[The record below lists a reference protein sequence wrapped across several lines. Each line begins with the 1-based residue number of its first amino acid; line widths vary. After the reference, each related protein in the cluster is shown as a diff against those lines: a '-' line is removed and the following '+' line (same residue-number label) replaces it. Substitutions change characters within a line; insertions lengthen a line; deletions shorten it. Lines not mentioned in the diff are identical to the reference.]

1 MKGVFIGADLL
12 KLENEVKL
20 LEINTDVDL
29 FGSDISYLDLSG
41 LFTYLVDNA
50 YTKLVLIY
58 KTIYVA
64 DEVLASFE
72 SKCTENNITF
82 QKIIIPNNSITI
94 PSIQEEDN
102 TFYFRMA
109 YDSTAI
115 IDDIYCRD
123 KSEVVKLLFES
134 NDENI
139 LPKTFVRYTGDDEA
153 FDNLTS
159 LSDNGPHPNIIVK
172 KILPDF
178 YKTRYPEFINL
189 DSVESLETIKSAL
202 SGGLIMQ
209 DFQYNQTGL
218 QDGQICDVIRVW
230 ILLLQDAETII
241 DLGGHLTKNPLPLD
255 ANAITYSGSV
265 LDNKWRSMYFSNPKV
280 ITKGVPADYDV
291 IKIVDGVEIVTNLYD
306 ISVGDVIKSVKLLG
320 LDQNES
326 LDYKNNWFATGSLS
340 DIVEYTTASVV
351 NKSAIDYA
359 GWLTQITYSSGSIT
373 GTTTLTQNEAIFIQ
387 DTIDGSFKFKSV
399 VDLLPTDLMV
409 ASTDTV
415 ASIVSNDNV
424 WFSGSIA
431 TLNIEPDDVFVA
443 GSDLNQ
449 INASTI
455 GAIVHNAK
463 GCSWCC
469 FDENTKVAM
478 DGEEKHIKD
487 VQIGDMVYSLNFET
501 GEKELKEVY
510 DKVSPVQTDMV
521 EVKLT
526 NGTINLNTTDHP
538 YYNTLGEM
546 VSYRP
551 DLTKQW
557 HSGDVGQLSV
567 GDVLITFDGL
577 TTNVESLTE
586 VNTEMNTHTIYVK
599 DNHNFYANGVLVYDE
614 KKQ

>member
-1 MKGVFIGADLL
+1 
-12 KLENEVKL
+12 
-20 LEINTDVDL
+20 
-29 FGSDISYLDLSG
+29 
-41 LFTYLVDNA
+41 
-50 YTKLVLIY
+50 
-58 KTIYVA
+58 
-64 DEVLASFE
+64 
-72 SKCTENNITF
+72 
-82 QKIIIPNNSITI
+82 
-94 PSIQEEDN
+94 
-102 TFYFRMA
+102 MA

-139 LPKTFVRYTGDDEA
+139 LPKTFVRYSGDDEV
-153 FDNLTS
+153 FDNLTT
-159 LSDNGPHPNIIVK
+159 LSDNGDNPNVIIK

-178 YKTRYPEFINL
+178 YKNRYPEFMNL
-189 DSVESLETIKSAL
+189 DSTESLETIKSGL
-202 SGGLIMQ
+202 SGGLMMQ
-209 DFQYNQTGL
+209 DFKYNQEGL

-230 ILLLQDAETII
+230 ILLLQDAETMIE
-241 DLGGHLTKNPLPLD
+241 LGGHLTKNPLILD
-255 ANAITYSGSV
+255 DNVITYTNDI

-291 IKIVDGVEIVTNLYD
+291 IKIVDGVETITNLYD

-326 LDYKNNWFATGSLS
+326 LDYKNNWRATGSIS

-359 GWLTQITYSSGSIT
+359 GWLTQLTYVSGSIT

-387 DTIDGSFKFKSV
+387 DSIDGTFKFKSV
-399 VDLLPTDLMV
+399 VDLTSTDLLV
-409 ASTDTV
+409 ASADTV
-415 ASIVSNDNV
+415 ASIVSNENV
-424 WFSGSIA
+424 WFSGSIS

-449 INASTI
+449 INTSTI

-469 FDENTKVAM
+469 FDENTMVAM
-478 DGEEKHIKD
+478 DGEDKHIKD
-487 VQIGDMVYSLNFET
+487 VVIGDMVYSLNFET

-521 EVKLT
+521 EVKLS

-538 YYNTLGEM
+538 YYNNLGEM
-546 VSYRP
+546 VSFRP
-551 DLTKQW
+551 DLTKKW
-557 HSGDVGQLSV
+557 HTGDVGQLSV
-567 GDVLITFDGL
+567 GDVLITFDEM

-586 VNTEMNTHTIYVK
+586 VNVEMNTHTIYVK

>member
-1 MKGVFIGADLL
+1 MKGVLIGADLL

-29 FGSDISYLDLSG
+29 FGSDISYLELEG
-41 LFTYLVDNA
+41 LFTYLVDNG

-64 DEVLASFE
+64 SEILTSFE
-72 SKCTENNITF
+72 NKCAENNITF

-94 PSIQEEDN
+94 PSIQEEAN
-102 TFYFRMA
+102 TFYFRCA

-115 IDDIYCRD
+115 IDDVYCRD

-134 NDENI
+134 NNSDI
-139 LPKTFVRYTGDDEA
+139 LPKTFVKYTGDDEE
-153 FDNLTS
+153 FDNLTT
-159 LSDNGPHPNIIVK
+159 LSDNGTHPNVIIK

-178 YKTRYPEFINL
+178 YKTRFPEFLNL
-189 DSVESLETIKSAL
+189 NSTESLETNKLGL
-202 SGGLIMQ
+202 SSGLMMQ

-230 ILLLQDAETII
+230 ILLLQDAETMI

-255 ANAITYSGSV
+255 ASVITYTDDV

-280 ITKGVPADYDV
+280 ITKGVPSDYDV
-291 IKIVDGVEIVTNLYD
+291 IKIVDGVETITNLYN
-306 ISVGDVIKSVKLLG
+306 ISVGDVVKSVKLLG

-326 LDYKNNWFATGSLS
+326 LEYKNNWSATGSLN
-340 DIVEYTTASVV
+340 DIIEYTTASVV
-351 NKSAIDYA
+351 NKTSIDYA
-359 GWLTQITYSSGSIT
+359 GWLTQITYTSGSIT
-373 GTTTLTQNEAIFIQ
+373 GTTTLTKNEAIFIQ
-387 DTIDGSFKFKSV
+387 DGIDGTFKFKSV
-399 VDLLPTDLMV
+399 IDLTPTDLMV
-409 ASTDTV
+409 ASRDTI
-415 ASIVSNDNV
+415 ASIVTNENV
-424 WFSGSIA
+424 WFSGSIS

-449 INASTI
+449 INTSTI
-455 GAIVHNAK
+455 GAIVHNSK
-463 GCSWCC
+463 GCDWCC
-469 FDENTKVAM
+469 FDENTMVAM
-478 DGEEKHIKD
+478 NGEDKQIKD

-501 GEKELKEVY
+501 SEKELKEVY
-510 DKVSPVQTDMV
+510 DKVSPIQTDMV

-551 DLTKQW
+551 DLTKKW
-557 HSGDVGQLSV
+557 HYGDVGQLSV
-567 GDVLITFDGL
+567 GDILITFDGL
-577 TTNVESLTE
+577 TTTVESLTE
-586 VNTEMNTHTIYVK
+586 INVETNTHTIYVK

>member
-1 MKGVFIGADLL
+1 MKGVLIGADLL

-29 FGSDISYLDLSG
+29 FGSDISYLELGG
-41 LFTYLVDNA
+41 LFSYLVDNG

-64 DEVLASFE
+64 SEILTSFE
-72 SKCTENNITF
+72 NKCAENNITF

-94 PSIQEEDN
+94 PSIQEEAN
-102 TFYFRMA
+102 TFYFRCA

-115 IDDIYCRD
+115 IDDVYCRD

-134 NDENI
+134 NNSDI
-139 LPKTFVRYTGDDEA
+139 LPKTFVKYSGDDEE
-153 FDNLTS
+153 FDNLTT
-159 LSDNGPHPNIIVK
+159 LSDNGTHPNIIIK

-178 YKTRYPEFINL
+178 YKTRFPEFLNL
-189 DSVESLETIKSAL
+189 NSTESLETNKLGL
-202 SGGLIMQ
+202 SSGLMMQ

-230 ILLLQDAETII
+230 ILLLQDAETMI

-255 ANAITYSGSV
+255 ASVITYTDDV

-280 ITKGVPADYDV
+280 ITKGVPSDYDV
-291 IKIVDGVEIVTNLYD
+291 IKIVDGVETITNLYD
-306 ISVGDVIKSVKLLG
+306 ISVGDVVKSVKLLG

-326 LDYKNNWFATGSLS
+326 LEYKNNWSATGSLS
-340 DIVEYTTASVV
+340 DIIEYTTASVV
-351 NKSAIDYA
+351 NKSSVDYA
-359 GWLTQITYSSGSIT
+359 GWLTQITYTSGSIT
-373 GTTTLTQNEAIFIQ
+373 GTTTLTKNEAIFIQ
-387 DTIDGSFKFKSV
+387 DSIDGTFKFKSV
-399 VDLLPTDLMV
+399 VDLTPTDLMV
-409 ASTDTV
+409 ASSDTI
-415 ASIVSNDNV
+415 ASIVTNENV
-424 WFSGSIA
+424 WFSGSIS

-449 INASTI
+449 INTSTI
-455 GAIVHNAK
+455 GAIVHNYK

-469 FDENTKVAM
+469 FDENTMVAM
-478 DGEEKHIKD
+478 NGEDKHIKD
-487 VQIGDMVYSLNFET
+487 VVIGDMVYSLNFET

-551 DLTKQW
+551 DLTKKW
-557 HSGDVGQLSV
+557 HYGDVGQLSV
-567 GDVLITFDGL
+567 GDILITFDGL
-577 TTNVESLTE
+577 TTTVESLTE
-586 VNTEMNTHTIYVK
+586 INMETNTHTIYVK

>member
-29 FGSDISYLDLSG
+29 FGSDISYLELGG

-58 KTIYVA
+58 KSIYVA
-64 DEVLASFE
+64 NEVLTSFE
-72 SKCTENNITF
+72 TKCAENNITF

-94 PSIQEEDN
+94 PSIQEEEN

-134 NDENI
+134 NNENI
-139 LPKTFVRYTGDDEA
+139 LPKTFVRYSGDDEA
-153 FDNLTS
+153 FDNLTT
-159 LSDNGPHPNIIVK
+159 LSGNGAHPNVIIK

-189 DSVESLETIKSAL
+189 DSTGSLETIKSGL
-202 SGGLIMQ
+202 SGGLMIQ
-209 DFQYNQTGL
+209 DFQYNQSGL

-230 ILLLQDAETII
+230 VLLLQDAETMIE
-241 DLGGHLTKNPLPLD
+241 LGGHLTKNPLTLD
-255 ANAITYSGSV
+255 ANAITYTNNV

-291 IKIVDGVEIVTNLYD
+291 IKIVDGVETVTNLYD

-326 LDYKNNWFATGSLS
+326 LDYKTNWSATGSIN
-340 DIVEYTTASVV
+340 DIIEYTTASVV

-359 GWLTQITYSSGSIT
+359 GWLTQITYASGSIT

-387 DTIDGSFKFKSV
+387 DSIDGTFKFKSV
-399 VDLLPTDLMV
+399 IDLASTDLMV
-409 ASTDTV
+409 ASADTI
-415 ASIVSNDNV
+415 ATIVSNENV

-449 INASTI
+449 INTSTI
-455 GAIVHNAK
+455 GAIVHNFK

-469 FDENTKVAM
+469 FDENTKVVM
-478 DGEEKHIKD
+478 DGEDKFIKD
-487 VQIGDMVYSLNFET
+487 VEIGDMVYSLNFET

-538 YYNTLGEM
+538 YYNVLGEM

-551 DLTKQW
+551 DLTKKW
-557 HSGDVGQLSV
+557 HTGEVGQLSV
-567 GDVLITFDGL
+567 GDVLITFDGM